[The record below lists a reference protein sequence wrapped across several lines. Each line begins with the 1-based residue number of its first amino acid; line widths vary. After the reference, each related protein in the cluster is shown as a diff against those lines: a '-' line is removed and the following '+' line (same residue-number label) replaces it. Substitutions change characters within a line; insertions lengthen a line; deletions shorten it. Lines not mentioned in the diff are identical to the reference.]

1 MAQARGHWSGSYG
14 FILAAIGSAVGLGNI
29 WRFSFVAGQN
39 GGAAFVLVYLG
50 CVLAVGIPVM
60 LAEFLIGRH
69 TQRNVV
75 GSFHALRPGSAWALT
90 GWLPAAASF
99 IVLSYYAV
107 VGGWVL
113 HYIALSLTNSFAGQS
128 AETISGLFT
137 DLTTSG
143 LSQLGWHAVFML
155 VTVVVVVRGVAGGL
169 ERGNKIMM
177 PLLFVM
183 LCGLLVYAV
192 QTDGAQAGI
201 AFLLSPRW
209 DQLTARSVLE
219 AMGQAFFSLSI
230 AGGIMITYGSYMR
243 KETDLVRPAFYIAG
257 GDTLVALLSGLMI
270 FPLVFTFQLE
280 PSAGPGLIFQVLPT
294 AFAQLPAGQL
304 LALVFFVLLS
314 FAALSSAISLLEVVV
329 AYAIDEQGWSRSRA
343 TWGIGGVIFLCG
355 IPSALSADFFGVA
368 DRIVTN
374 YMLPTGGLLIAVF
387 TGWILSQTVRR
398 EEFMAGGISER
409 LYAVW
414 IFLIRYVSP
423 VAVAIILLQSLAIF

>member
-1 MAQARGHWSGSYG
+1 MAQARGNWSGSFG
-14 FILAAIGSAVGLGNI
+14 FILAAVGSAVGLGNI

-60 LAEFLIGRH
+60 LAEFLIGRR
-69 TQRNVV
+69 TQRDVI
-75 GSFHALRPGSAWALT
+75 GSFRALRPHSAWALT
-90 GWLPAAASF
+90 GWLHAASAF
-99 IVLSYYAV
+99 VVLSYYAV

-113 HYIALSLTNSFAGQS
+113 YYIVLSLMDSFAGQS
-128 AETISGLFT
+128 AEAIGGLFT
-137 DLTTSG
+137 SLATSSLT
-143 LSQLGWHAVFML
+143 QIWWHAVFML
-155 VTVVVVVRGVAGGL
+155 ATIMVVARGVASGL

-192 QTDGAQAGI
+192 QTDGARAGI

-230 AGGIMITYGSYMR
+230 AAGIMVTYGSYLK
-243 KETDLVRPAFYIAG
+243 KETDIVRSAFYIAA
-257 GDTLVALLSGLMI
+257 GDTLVALLSGFVI

-280 PSAGPGLIFQVLPT
+280 PTAGPGLIFQTLPIT
-294 AFAQLPAGQL
+294 FAQLPGGQL

-314 FAALSSAISLLEVVV
+314 FAALSSAMSLLEVIV
-329 AYAIDEQGWSRSRA
+329 AYFIDEKGWSRARA
-343 TWGIGGVIFLCG
+343 TWSIGGVIFLCG
-355 IPSALSADFFGVA
+355 IPSALSGQFFGLA

-387 TGWILSQTVRR
+387 AGWMLSQTVRR
-398 EEFMAGGISER
+398 QEFMTGGISQT
-409 LYAVW
+409 LYGSW
-414 IFLIRYVSP
+414 LFLIRYVSP
-423 VAVAIILLQSLAIF
+423 IAVASILVRSLNLF